1 MIAGGRVQGDQETAA
16 GGLRHLAL
24 LYQGP
29 ADYLVAVLGWIQ
41 AALARAEPVL
51 VAVPGPASARLRQDL
66 GEGSSGVRFA
76 DMAELGRNPARIISA
91 FIAFAAE
98 HGGRPVCCLS
108 EPVWPSRSAAE
119 VREAARNEA
128 LVNVALAVLPA
139 TELGPYNGGAL
150 RPYVIAGARRTHP
163 AIVRDGTLRESPGY
177 PGSELRRPT
186 WDRPLPLPPRR
197 AESFSYDSDLR
208 ALREFITV
216 HASRSGLDA
225 DRTTD
230 LVLSVS
236 EVAANTLRHTRQPGR
251 VRAWRTR
258 DEFLCQVTDS
268 GQINDPLAGLRPP
281 SASQLGGQG
290 LWVVNK
296 VCDLVELRTGP
307 DGTTIRLH
315 MRLGQA

>member
-1 MIAGGRVQGDQETAA
+1 MIVGGRVQSDPESAA

-24 LYQGP
+24 LYQGT
-29 ADYLVAVLGWIQ
+29 ADYLAAVLGWIQ
-41 AALARAEPVL
+41 AALARAEPVF
-51 VAVPGPASARLRQDL
+51 VAVPGPASAQLRQDL
-66 GEGSSGVRFA
+66 GASSPGVQFA

-119 VREAARNEA
+119 VRETARNEA
-128 LVNVALAVLPA
+128 LVNVALAGLPA
-139 TELGPYNGGAL
+139 MVLCPYNTGAL
-150 RPYVIAGARRTHP
+150 RPSVIAGARRTHP
-163 AIVRDGTLRESPGY
+163 AIMHDGTLRESPGY
-177 PGSELRRPT
+177 PGSELPRPA

-197 AESFSYDSDLR
+197 AESLTYDSDLR
-208 ALREFITV
+208 ALREFVTR
-216 HASRSGLDA
+216 HASRSGLA
-225 DRTTD
+225 EDRTTD

-268 GQINDPLAGLRPP
+268 GQINDPLAGLHPP

-307 DGTTIRLH
+307 DGTTIRMH
-315 MRLGQA
+315 MRLP

>member
-1 MIAGGRVQGDQETAA
+1 VQDDPETTAGGF
-16 GGLRHLAL
+16 RHLAL
-24 LYQGP
+24 LYQGT
-29 ADYLVAVLGWIQ
+29 ADYLATILDWIQ
-41 AALARAEPVL
+41 AAQARAEPVF
-51 VAVPGPASARLRQDL
+51 VAVPGPVSAQLRQDL
-66 GEGSSGVRFA
+66 SDGSPGVRFA
-76 DMAELGRNPARIISA
+76 DMAELGRNPSRVISA
-91 FIAFAAE
+91 FIGFAAE

-108 EPVWPSRSAAE
+108 EPVLPSRSAAE

-128 LVNVALAVLPA
+128 LVNVALASIPA
-139 TELGPYNGGAL
+139 TVLCSYNAGAL
-150 RPYVIAGARRTHP
+150 RPSVIAGARRTHP
-163 AIVRDGTLRESPGY
+163 AIVRDGAPRESPGY
-177 PGSELRRPT
+177 PGSELPRPA
-186 WDRPLPLPPRR
+186 WDRALPPPPRR
-197 AESFSYDSDLR
+197 AECLTYDHDLR
-208 ALREFITV
+208 ALREFVTR
-216 HASRSGLDA
+216 HAGRSGLAA
-225 DRTTD
+225 DRTSD

-296 VCDLVELRTGP
+296 VCDLVELRTGQ

-315 MRLGQA
+315 MRLR